1 MADGH
6 FVKIVDTR
14 LDTKSNSATCYVLG
28 EGAQNV
34 SYIPLVA
41 NSYSNQNVNFS
52 LNNIATNTCRDSRLE
67 MVISFVAT
75 LPITNTTAGSLNAIN
90 ADNFGFRSY
99 PVARCMAS
107 IQQKINQASYTL
119 NTNDLL
125 DALTFI
131 NAVPKNANF
140 YDNTQPDC
148 VDNWSNASGSNLTP
162 LGPYTNTLQGNGV
175 YKNRSLNYEIISGNT
190 IAGNGSG
197 SVVVQGTLVEPLI
210 TPFNNISKDDEPGLF
225 SINGEIISI
234 QWVSNLFN
242 AMFAYALP
250 TGLTFTLNSVPTC
263 SLNGVGWTGSLP
275 FTPPTLNCIY
285 ITPYES
291 QIPKIPKQSIYHYND
306 YVQYNN
312 NIASNVAPGGVVNLV
327 SQVAQFTNVPQYIL
341 IYARPSNSVRDSL
354 AGCGIPDVYMT
365 IDNLSIQWDNGQPI
379 FAQASTHQLYNVSEK
394 NGLCMNREQF
404 MGKLLNASLVAS
416 GAQPIHGV
424 GSVLVVSPTLDLSAR
439 PHTTAGSPGRYVM
452 QITRGTAT
460 NNTSQ
465 TYSKV
470 DLYIVGITN
479 GILERMGSEYR
490 NYLLNISDKQL
501 YQANMASPITR
512 KMFMS
517 QKFSNAFLSGG
528 GISDFIKNLA
538 SSAYGMAKRGA
549 SSGLSYL
556 QNNPALL
563 QQGVGM
569 AKKALGLGGKFKDV
583 RHPRDMDLFYE

>member
-1 MADGH
+1 MSDGH

-14 LDTKSNSATCYVLG
+14 LDTHSNQSTCYVLG

-34 SYIPLVA
+34 SYVPLVA

-67 MVISFVAT
+67 IVISFVANI
-75 LPITNTTAGSLNAIN
+75 PVVNTTAGALNIIN

-99 PVARCMAS
+99 PIARSCAS
-107 IQQKINQASYTL
+107 IQQKINQSSYTL
-119 NTNDLL
+119 NTNDLI

-175 YKNRSLNYEIISGNT
+175 YKNRSLNYQIISGNSVP
-190 IAGNGSG
+190 ANSNGTVSI
-197 SVVVQGTLVEPLI
+197 QGTLVEPLI

-225 SINGEIISI
+225 AINGEIISI

-242 AMFAYALP
+242 SMFAFALP
-250 TGLTFTLNSVPTC
+250 TGLTFQALSPPTC
-263 SLNGVGWTGSLP
+263 SLNGVGYTGT

-291 QIPKIPKQSIYHYND
+291 QIPKIPKQAIYHYND

-312 NIASNVAPGGVVNLV
+312 NIASNVAPGTTVNLV

-341 IYARPSNSVRDSL
+341 IYARPANSVRDAV
-354 AGCGIPDVYMT
+354 AGCSVPDVYMT
-365 IDNLSIQWDNGQPI
+365 IENLSIQWDNGQPI
-379 FAQASTHQLYNVSEK
+379 FSQASSHQLYNVSER

-416 GAQPIHGV
+416 GQQPIRGV
-424 GSVLVVSPTLDLSAR
+424 GSILVVSPTLDLSAR

-452 QITRGTAT
+452 QITQGTAR

-465 TYSKV
+465 TYAKV

-490 NYLLNISDKQL
+490 NYLLNINDKQL
-501 YQANMASPITR
+501 YQARMASPITR

-538 SSAYGMAKRGA
+538 SSAYGLARKGA
-549 SSGLSYL
+549 SQGLSYL
-556 QNNPALL
+556 QSNPQLL

-569 AKKALGLGGKFKDV
+569 AKKALGLGGQFKNV
-583 RHPRDMDLFYE
+583 HPKRDMDLYYE